1 MCSLVLVSND
11 NDDATEKEYFD
22 LLLHNLVMSITTV
35 IQYIHSYKCKTQ
47 AYANSAN
54 TNIQADS
61 VVSGTNDFINF

>member
-1 MCSLVLVSND
+1 MYSLVLVSND

-47 AYANSAN
+47 AYVNSAN
-54 TNIQADS
+54 TNI
-61 VVSGTNDFINF
+61 